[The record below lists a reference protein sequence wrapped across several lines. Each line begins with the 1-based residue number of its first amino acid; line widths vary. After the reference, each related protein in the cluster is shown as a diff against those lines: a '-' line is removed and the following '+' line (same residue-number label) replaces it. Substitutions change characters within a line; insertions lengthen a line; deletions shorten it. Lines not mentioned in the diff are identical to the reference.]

1 MTLCGQI
8 ITQMHSRRLAT
19 VIKKLKTQQE
29 IMKKYDQVIK
39 EQLEG
44 AVAEEVQ
51 KDQVLEPG
59 NVHYLLHRRV
69 GVVRLDRDTAKVRVV
84 YDTSCKVF
92 APSLN
97 DCLHVGPSLNPLLL
111 DILLRFRVHEIA
123 VTADIEKAF
132 LNIKIDPEHRDFLR
146 FLWIDDVNKE
156 SPAIKLIRFTRVVFG
171 VNASP
176 FILNATIRHHVNI
189 CMLNDN
195 AFALEFLK
203 SLYVD
208 DFASGA
214 KDVNKAFSLSKEI
227 KLCPKSGRFNMRKRN
242 SNSVSLLQSLKQ
254 DAAFSG
260 DFATNSK
267 VFKQGTE
274 REQRILGMLWNPN
287 QDELVYDLTKILQGV
302 EIQPATRRLILST
315 ATRFFDPL
323 GLISPVI
330 LPFKI
335 MFQKLCKAQ
344 RDWDELVDTQLNQ
357 EWLSFLSDLR
367 PAGRVSFKRCHAEGL
382 GRNEVKSLQL
392 HCFAD
397 ASEKAYRAVVY
408 MRVEYESRVE
418 CEIVASKTRVT
429 PLNKQTIR
437 YRV

>member
-1 MTLCGQI
+1 MYTI
-8 ITQMHSRRLAT
+8 SH
-19 VIKKLKTQQE
+19 
-29 IMKKYDQVIK
+29 
-39 EQLEG
+39 
-44 AVAEEVQ
+44 AVS
-51 KDQVLEPG
+51 
-59 NVHYLLHRRV
+59 LH
-69 GVVRLDRDTAKVRVV
+69 RDTAKVRVV

-92 APSLN
+92 GPSLN

-111 DILLRFRVHEIA
+111 DILLRFRVHEVA
-123 VTADIEKAF
+123 VTADVEKAF
-132 LNIKIDPEHRDFLR
+132 LNIEIDPEHRDFLR
-146 FLWIDDVNKE
+146 FLWVDDVDKE
-156 SPAIKLIRFTRVVFG
+156 SPEIKLIRFTRVVFG

-195 AFALEFLK
+195 AFALEVLK

-287 QDELVYDLTKILQGV
+287 QDDITGCRSSANYKKTDSQYRYEIL
-302 EIQPATRRLILST
+302 
-315 ATRFFDPL
+315 
-323 GLISPVI
+323 
-330 LPFKI
+330 
-335 MFQKLCKAQ
+335 
-344 RDWDELVDTQLNQ
+344 
-357 EWLSFLSDLR
+357 
-367 PAGRVSFKRCHAEGL
+367 
-382 GRNEVKSLQL
+382 
-392 HCFAD
+392 
-397 ASEKAYRAVVY
+397 
-408 MRVEYESRVE
+408 
-418 CEIVASKTRVT
+418 
-429 PLNKQTIR
+429 
-437 YRV
+437 